1 MIDRTLRLL
10 VVEDEMMVAMLVED
24 VIRDSGWDVA
34 GPALNL
40 DQALDLARHADI
52 DGAVLDLNL
61 GGEVR
66 SLPVAAVL
74 RERGIPFIFATGYGS
89 GGDTGG
95 FNDVPVVR
103 KPFSSR
109 QLMDMLRNQFLPQ

>member
-1 MIDRTLRLL
+1 VIDRTLRLL

-24 VIRDSGWDVA
+24 MIRDSGWEVA
-34 GPALNL
+34 GPAMNL
-40 DQALDLARHADI
+40 AQAMELARSADI

-61 GGEVR
+61 GGNVR

-89 GGDTGG
+89 GGDTNG
-95 FNDVPVVR
+95 FKDVPIVR

-109 QLMDMLRNQFLPQ
+109 QLIGTLRAQLLP

>member
-1 MIDRTLRLL
+1 MIDRILRLL
-10 VVEDEMMVAMLVED
+10 IVEDEMLVAMLVED
-24 VIRDSGWDVA
+24 MIRDSGWEVA
-34 GPALNL
+34 GPAMNL
-40 DQALDLARHADI
+40 ALALELARTADI

-61 GGEVR
+61 GGDVR

-89 GGDTGG
+89 SDDT
-95 FNDVPVVR
+95 NDYKDVPVVR

-109 QLMDMLRNQFLPQ
+109 QLISALRAQLLP

>member
-1 MIDRTLRLL
+1 MDRTLRLL

-24 VIRDSGWDVA
+24 MIRDSGWDVA
-34 GPALNL
+34 GPAMNL
-40 DQALDLARHADI
+40 VQALNLARHADI

-61 GGEVR
+61 GGDIN

-89 GGDTGG
+89 GGDIGG
-95 FNDVPVVR
+95 FQDVPIVR

-109 QLMDMLRNQFLPQ
+109 QLIGTLQAQLPPC

>member
-1 MIDRTLRLL
+1 VVERTLRLL

-24 VIRDSGWDVA
+24 MIRDSGWDVA
-34 GPALNL
+34 GPAMNL
-40 DQALDLARHADI
+40 AQALELARNADI

-61 GGEVR
+61 GGDVS

-89 GGDTGG
+89 GGDTRG
-95 FNDVPVVR
+95 FKDAPVVR

-109 QLMDMLRNQFLPQ
+109 QLIGALRAQLLS